1 MKLSPKEKDKLLVSL
16 AADVAKKRLNRGSKT
31 KLS

>member
-1 MKLSPKEKDKLLVSL
+1 MKLSPREKDKLLVSL
-16 AADVAKKRLNRGSKT
+16 AADVAKKDLIEGKI